1 MGFLANTI
9 FKICNIMYTINQYIA
24 VLDPDLEIR
33 DGGGGESPKKNFS
46 ALRASVWSKT
56 KGRLGPL
63 GPLPWIRHC
72 IVNILY
78 IIIMKVFYVVYGKI
92 LNDMK

>member
-33 DGGGGESPKKNFS
+33 DGGGGGVSKKKFFRPS
-46 ALRASVWSKT
+46 GLSLV
-56 KGRLGPL
+56 
-63 GPLPWIRHC
+63 
-72 IVNILY
+72 
-78 IIIMKVFYVVYGKI
+78 
-92 LNDMK
+92 

>member
-1 MGFLANTI
+1 M
-9 FKICNIMYTINQYIA
+9 
-24 VLDPDLEIR
+24 LDPDLEIR
-33 DGGGGESPKKNFS
+33 DGGGQSPKKIFS